1 MSKLH
6 TTLTLIPLAL
16 KVLVDLLHLCLVL
29 RQEHKIIRI
38 HIIRVGQ
45 DRSNSA
51 VDSRGFVVVLMGSGT
66 LDFASSTDIHEADGI
81 CCGPGIAT
89 WCSTQGAVGSQQFA
103 AIALSAGKGS
113 DA

>member
-1 MSKLH
+1 MSKLL

-16 KVLVDLLHLCLVL
+16 KVLVDLLHLCLVF

-51 VDSRGFVVVLMGSGT
+51 DDSRGFVVVLIGSAT
-66 LDFASSTDIHEADGI
+66 LDFASSIDIHEADGI
-81 CCGPGIAT
+81 
-89 WCSTQGAVGSQQFA
+89 
-103 AIALSAGKGS
+103 
-113 DA
+113 